1 MDKNKKIAAGIGII
15 LLLVLCSGGSYL
27 LVSRNLADE
36 MRDFLLILL
45 AVQSLVIGAF
55 LLLTLWQIYRLVQL
69 LREEVIP
76 LLTTTKETVD
86 QVKTTTTFVGQSV
99 AGPIITLR
107 GVVSGVKAMGDNL
120 RNKREPVDYLK
131 RK

>member
-1 MDKNKKIAAGIGII
+1 MSTRDKVLAGLGVV
-15 LLLVLCSGGSYL
+15 LLLALCGGGSYF
-27 LVSRNLADE
+27 LVSRNLADDT
-36 MRDFLLILL
+36 RDFLLILL

-55 LLLTLWQIYRLVQL
+55 LLLTLWQIYSLVQL
-69 LREEVIP
+69 LRQEVIP
-76 LLTTTKETVD
+76 LLNTTKETVD
-86 QVKTTTTFVGQSV
+86 QVKNTTTFVGQSV

-107 GVVSGVKAMGDNL
+107 SAISGAKAMSDNL